1 MADDAA
7 TALLIGTSRSA
18 PAPNTTRSAVLR
30 SMAGISS
37 VRDRSAKVLE
47 SAREANAVCRY
58 SSRASSEKKPG
69 GMSRSARASMSGI
82 EPRPRMALLPKRSE
96 EHTSELQSLAYL
108 VCRLLLEKKKK
119 KKSKNTMYT
128 ADHMR
133 RRLRLRCVTDSA
145 S

>member
-1 MADDAA
+1 MTDDAA
-7 TALLIGTSRSA
+7 TALLIGTSRSS
-18 PAPNTTRSAVLR
+18 PAPNTTRAAVLR

-82 EPRPRMALLPKRSE
+82 EPRPRMALLPKAQISRPKRPQARRKARSE
-96 EHTSELQSLAYL
+96 EHTSELQSRQYL

-119 KKSKNTMYT
+119 K
-128 ADHMR
+128 HR
-133 RRLRLRCVTDSA
+133 
-145 S
+145 